1 VKVRRLLFAILWLAL
16 IDLFIPPVL
25 QRAEYARYETGAVYR
40 FENSDLF
47 ALGPMVRYLREH
59 PRGPRRRTIF
69 LGNSVVFGYGL
80 ETRDALPAQFERLA
94 GDTRVFNAAVNGS
107 ESGDSYLVGKAV
119 IDSVDTLYVQLIPR
133 DGARPILGTL
143 LPVDDADARRF
154 ALDHTDPVEAKLQ
167 SLLGR
172 VWRLYAVNDRLQ
184 AALFGTSARQYLYLH
199 KRELLLA
206 ALGRGRHPVGGQAP
220 SPVGPEGQAR
230 RLSPHREGSA
240 LPRTLLDLADV
251 AKTHRKRLVI
261 LDFQQRVAAADFNA
275 QYAPYAEIVTI
286 DVPQALRVD
295 TQHLTPAGANAVAA
309 ALVAHERERAP

>member
-1 VKVRRLLFAILWLAL
+1 MKVRRLLFALLWLAL
-16 IDLFIPPVL
+16 IDRFIPPIL

-107 ESGDSYLVGKAV
+107 ENGDSFLVGKAV

-154 ALDHTDPVEAKLQ
+154 TLERTDPIEAKLR

-172 VWRLYAVNDRLQ
+172 VWRLYALNDRLQ
-184 AALFGTSARQYLYLH
+184 AAFFGTSARQYLYLH

-206 ALGRGRHPVGGQAP
+206 ALGRAPQAP
-220 SPVGPEGQAR
+220 PETPHSTITVSLTAR
-230 RLSPHREGSA
+230 RDGEPLQGA
-240 LPRTLLDLADV
+240 MLDLANV
-251 AKTHRKRLVI
+251 AKAHRKRLVI
-261 LDFQQRVAAADFNA
+261 LDFQQRVAAAEFNA
-275 QYAPYAEIVTI
+275 SYAPYAEIVTV